1 MAVGTVEAMGAVTE
15 AVTEA
20 GMAEVTEAGMA
31 AATGLIQQ
39 SQHML

>member
-15 AVTEA
+15 A
-20 GMAEVTEAGMA
+20 GMVEVTEAGMA